1 MFRRLL
7 ASSVNAVPWSLRARI
22 KKLPII
28 APLQRLAVR
37 HLLGRCEF
45 IHTINAGPASGLK
58 YWVQM
63 PEDKA
68 VWSGTYELE
77 LSAALAAAIRPGN
90 ICLDI
95 GGYHGFFA
103 GVCALAGAGTVHV
116 FEPLPVNA
124 ERIRKLIDANPELP
138 LKLHRIAL
146 GSTPGEA
153 PFRVMEEDSMG
164 KLSNSN
170 FQGDRLSQATIEVQM
185 ETLDHLK
192 ELGVIPRADVIK
204 IDVEGAEA
212 MVLKGGTAL
221 LRSDRPRLF
230 LEIHSRELARE
241 CNDLLANLGYSISV
255 LETGRR
261 PDFTS
266 EPEVCHFV
274 AVAN

>member
-1 MFRRLL
+1 
-7 ASSVNAVPWSLRARI
+7 
-22 KKLPII
+22 
-28 APLQRLAVR
+28 
-37 HLLGRCEF
+37 
-45 IHTINAGPASGLK
+45 
-58 YWVQM
+58 
-63 PEDKA
+63 
-68 VWSGTYELE
+68 
-77 LSAALAAAIRPGN
+77 
-90 ICLDI
+90 
-95 GGYHGFFA
+95 
-103 GVCALAGAGTVHV
+103 
-116 FEPLPVNA
+116 
-124 ERIRKLIDANPELP
+124 
-138 LKLHRIAL
+138 
-146 GSTPGEA
+146 
-153 PFRVMEEDSMG
+153 MG

-170 FQGDRLSQATIEVQM
+170 FQGDRLSQATIAVQT

-192 ELGVIPRADVIK
+192 ELGAISRADVIK

-261 PDFTS
+261 PDFAS

>member
-1 MFRRLL
+1 MIKELL
-7 ASSVNAVPWSLRARI
+7 RKSVQLVPWKYRNRI
-22 KKLPII
+22 KSW
-28 APLQRLAVR
+28 PLIGPVQRSIVHR
-37 HLLGRCEF
+37 CLGRDEF
-45 IHTINAGPASGLK
+45 LHTVNAGPAKGLD
-58 YWVQM
+58 YWVQL

-68 VWSGTYELE
+68 VWTGTYELG
-77 LSAALAAAIRPGN
+77 LSSALAAAIRPGN

-124 ERIRKLIDANPELP
+124 ERIRKLIDANPTLP
-138 LKLHRIAL
+138 LKLHQLAL

-153 PFRVMEEDSMG
+153 LFRVMEEDSMG

-170 FQGDRLSQATIEVQM
+170 FQGSRIGRATIAVQT

-192 ELGVIPRADVIK
+192 ELGVVARADVIK

-261 PDFTS
+261 PDFAS

>member
-7 ASSVNAVPWSLRARI
+7 SSSVNAVPWSLRARI
-22 KKLPII
+22 KKLPVI

-103 GVCALAGAGTVHV
+103 GTCALAGAETVHV

-124 ERIRKLIDANPELP
+124 ERIRKLMDANHELP
-138 LKLHRIAL
+138 LEIHQIARA
-146 GSTPGEA
+146 S
-153 PFRVMEEDSMG
+153 
-164 KLSNSN
+164 
-170 FQGDRLSQATIEVQM
+170 
-185 ETLDHLK
+185 
-192 ELGVIPRADVIK
+192 IP
-204 IDVEGAEA
+204 AEA
-212 MVLKGGTAL
+212 SYRIM
-221 LRSDRPRLF
+221 D
-230 LEIHSRELARE
+230 
-241 CNDLLANLGYSISV
+241 
-255 LETGRR
+255 
-261 PDFTS
+261 
-266 EPEVCHFV
+266 
-274 AVAN
+274 